1 MNNYSKLEDN
11 INVNGVDIAY
21 QLHGNPSHPTLLL
34 IHGLSTPLTGWPS
47 AMIERFV
54 ASGYQVLLLDN
65 RDVGRSQQLDHV
77 ATPNMFWLMLKLKVG
92 RPIKAPYQLEDM
104 MRDVVAL
111 LDALKLSEVHVVG
124 ASMGGMIAQL
134 IAIHHPQRVKSLT
147 SIMATTGY
155 KELPPVDQ
163 KISQVLTQK
172 PASTDYKDRLDYH
185 IKKWQALG
193 SPDYP
198 SSDAYIYQYVDSLLQ
213 RGITAQGTLRQFLA
227 VMVAGNREDALTEL
241 SIPSLVIHG
250 ERDGL
255 VNVAGGKATAAAI
268 PNAKLK
274 IYPGM
279 GHDFPVELIPS
290 IVDDIVA
297 HVNTNLDDRLKDSL
311 GDRT

>member
-1 MNNYSKLEDN
+1 MNNYTKLEDN
-11 INVNGVDIAY
+11 INLNGVDIAY
-21 QLHGNPSHPTLLL
+21 QLHGNPADPTILL

-54 ASGYQVLLLDN
+54 AAGYQVLLLDN
-65 RDVGRSQQLDHV
+65 RDVGRSQQLDHLPV
-77 ATPNMFWLMLKLKVG
+77 PNMLKVMLKLKFKLS
-92 RPIKAPYQLEDM
+92 IKAPYQLEDM
-104 MRDVVAL
+104 MQDVVAL

-134 IAIHHPQRVKSLT
+134 MAIHHPQRVTSLT
-147 SIMATTGY
+147 SIMSTTGY
-155 KELPPVDQ
+155 KKLPAAD
-163 KISQVLTQK
+163 KDITRVLSQK
-172 PASTDYKDRLDYH
+172 PASQDYKDRMDYH
-185 IKKWQALG
+185 IKKWRVLG

-198 SSDAYIYQYVDSLLQ
+198 SSDIYIHEYVDALLQ
-213 RGITAQGTLRQFLA
+213 RGITAKGTLRQFLA
-227 VMVAGNREDALTEL
+227 IMVGENRQDALAKL

-250 ERDGL
+250 DRDGL
-255 VNVAGGKATAAAI
+255 VNVAGGRATAEAI

-297 HVNTNLDDRLKDSL
+297 HVNTNL
-311 GDRT
+311 GDKK